1 MRRGAQEKRRGT
13 YTSPVSDRDGRPG
26 RDLRAGEIS
35 GTAALL
41 DTHAILES
49 IPEPVGLV
57 DRQGRILAFNAAGR
71 HVIFAARTQE
81 VALGDDLFS
90 FISPHNVAGVRESLD
105 RAFSGEAHTHKTEAG
120 GRHFETVYSP
130 VRGPGGDVAAVSIR
144 VADVTRRENAI
155 AELAALNATLEQRV
169 AERGEELRVILSATH
184 DGFALFRPGAWFEDV
199 NEAYC
204 RLVGYSRDELLRM
217 NLRDVEA
224 GLSPERF
231 EELSRRLRE
240 EGSVSFESRHRRKDG
255 GVVDIDAT
263 VNWENVVGGRF
274 FAFVRDISARKEAE
288 AVRDRQ
294 LEILEATPEFVGMAD
309 EERRLLYLNPA
320 GRRLV
325 GLDSIDGV
333 RVADLH
339 PPRTFEFL
347 LREVAPASRRGEVW
361 QGESV
366 LKSADG
372 REIPV
377 FQVVVP
383 HLRPDGS
390 LAYSSTVARDIS
402 GQKRAEAEREERAA
416 ELTRLNADLA
426 RAARAK
432 DEFLASMSHEL
443 RTPLTGILGAAELL
457 RVGAHGPLNE
467 RQLRSLGF
475 LEEAGRHLL
484 ALLSD
489 ILDLSRIGA
498 ERLSLRQEPC
508 SLGEVC
514 ESALAIVREDAKRK
528 DLDLSFLGPPAP
540 VRFVADGRRI
550 RQVLVNL
557 LSNAVKFTPAGGF
570 VELSAGADEET
581 ELVRLEV
588 RDTGPG
594 IAPEDIPRLFQRFS
608 QLDSRLS
615 REHAGTGLGLA
626 LVKSLSEL
634 HGGHAEVESEPG
646 KGSLFRVVLPW
657 RRQLARGS
665 GSVPALP
672 AERAPEHV
680 PGSRGRIL
688 LVEDDD
694 ANRTILGEFLR
705 TRGFAVDEV
714 STGAEAVV
722 RAASTP
728 PDLVV
733 LDIQLPGMDGFEVLA
748 RLRAGGGSAP
758 PVLALTA
765 LAMSGDRERILKAG
779 ADAYLA
785 KPAPLATL
793 DVEIDRLLR
802 ESRR

>member
-288 AVRDRQ
+288 AVRDDDRLRLQADLRAALTAVRESDRQ
-294 LEILEATPEFVGMAD
+294 VRRFEGEILREA
-309 EERRLLYLNPA
+309 EEVFRQQPA
-320 GRRLV
+320 GN
-325 GLDSIDGV
+325 
-333 RVADLH
+333 
-339 PPRTFEFL
+339 F
-347 LREVAPASRRGEVW
+347 
-361 QGESV
+361 
-366 LKSADG
+366 
-372 REIPV
+372 
-377 FQVVVP
+377 
-383 HLRPDGS
+383 
-390 LAYSSTVARDIS
+390 
-402 GQKRAEAEREERAA
+402 REEGGQDPGQ
-416 ELTRLNADLA
+416 N
-426 RAARAK
+426 
-432 DEFLASMSHEL
+432 
-443 RTPLTGILGAAELL
+443 
-457 RVGAHGPLNE
+457 
-467 RQLRSLGF
+467 
-475 LEEAGRHLL
+475 
-484 ALLSD
+484 
-489 ILDLSRIGA
+489 
-498 ERLSLRQEPC
+498 
-508 SLGEVC
+508 
-514 ESALAIVREDAKRK
+514 
-528 DLDLSFLGPPAP
+528 
-540 VRFVADGRRI
+540 
-550 RQVLVNL
+550 
-557 LSNAVKFTPAGGF
+557 AGG
-570 VELSAGADEET
+570 G
-581 ELVRLEV
+581 
-588 RDTGPG
+588 
-594 IAPEDIPRLFQRFS
+594 
-608 QLDSRLS
+608 
-615 REHAGTGLGLA
+615 
-626 LVKSLSEL
+626 EL
-634 HGGHAEVESEPG
+634 HGETGQQG
-646 KGSLFRVVLPW
+646 
-657 RRQLARGS
+657 
-665 GSVPALP
+665 PA
-672 AERAPEHV
+672 
-680 PGSRGRIL
+680 
-688 LVEDDD
+688 
-694 ANRTILGEFLR
+694 
-705 TRGFAVDEV
+705 
-714 STGAEAVV
+714 TGAEGTQDAMFQAALLQTGLDAGEHDQEPGGQGEEEDILHRQHPAVD
-722 RAASTP
+722 
-728 PDLVV
+728 DL
-733 LDIQLPGMDGFEVLA
+733 
-748 RLRAGGGSAP
+748 
-758 PVLALTA
+758 
-765 LAMSGDRERILKAG
+765 
-779 ADAYLA
+779 AYLIE
-785 KPAPLATL
+785 
-793 DVEIDRLLR
+793 DGIHV
-802 ESRR
+802 

>member
-325 GLDSIDGV
+325 GLDCAFSGDQILA
-333 RVADLH
+333 VAVVWDTEL
-339 PPRTFEFL
+339 RT
-347 LREVAPASRRGEVW
+347 
-361 QGESV
+361 
-366 LKSADG
+366 
-372 REIPV
+372 
-377 FQVVVP
+377 VV
-383 HLRPDGS
+383 
-390 LAYSSTVARDIS
+390 
-402 GQKRAEAEREERAA
+402 EM
-416 ELTRLNADLA
+416 
-426 RAARAK
+426 RAAR
-432 DEFLASMSHEL
+432 MSVTFPYVPGL
-443 RTPLTGILGAAELL
+443 
-457 RVGAHGPLNE
+457 
-467 RQLRSLGF
+467 
-475 LEEAGRHLL
+475 
-484 ALLSD
+484 
-489 ILDLSRIGA
+489 
-498 ERLSLRQEPC
+498 
-508 SLGEVC
+508 
-514 ESALAIVREDAKRK
+514 
-528 DLDLSFLGPPAP
+528 LSFL
-540 VRFVADGRRI
+540 VAHVFY
-550 RQVLVNL
+550 VLAYA
-557 LSNAVKFTPAGGF
+557 S
-570 VELSAGADEET
+570 
-581 ELVRLEV
+581 
-588 RDTGPG
+588 DT
-594 IAPEDIPRLFQRFS
+594 R
-608 QLDSRLS
+608 
-615 REHAGTGLGLA
+615 A
-626 LVKSLSEL
+626 LVPL
-634 HGGHAEVESEPG
+634 
-646 KGSLFRVVLPW
+646 R
-657 RRQLARGS
+657 
-665 GSVPALP
+665 ALP
-672 AERAPEHV
+672 AYAFGLVMIEALACGV
-680 PGSRGRIL
+680 PVAAYPVTGPKDVIGDSGVGALDTDLKAATRKAIGIPS
-688 LVEDDD
+688 DKC
-694 ANRTILGEFLR
+694 IEFAKQFSWEQSA
-705 TRGFAVDEV
+705 RGFL
-714 STGAEAVV
+714 SN
-722 RAASTP
+722 
-728 PDLVV
+728 
-733 LDIQLPGMDGFEVLA
+733 
-748 RLRAGGGSAP
+748 LRQ
-758 PVLALTA
+758 
-765 LAMSGDRERILKAG
+765 I
-779 ADAYLA
+779 
-785 KPAPLATL
+785 
-793 DVEIDRLLR
+793 
-802 ESRR
+802 